1 MRRCG
6 LIDADDSVL
15 LVVDVQ
21 DNFTCKL
28 EPSQSRALLE
38 RVCWLIGVARWLHIP
53 ILVTVEDLGAVGGPS
68 PQVSEVLPPGTPVL
82 NKMVF
87 GLADQPDILAH
98 VAQTGRR
105 TAVLVGLETDVC
117 IMQSALGLLAH
128 GFFPVVVSD
137 ATGSPGDAHAAGL
150 ARLRDAG
157 VLVTHTKGL
166 FYEWMRTVER
176 SRRFEA
182 ECAALGVPPGLVL

>member
-1 MRRCG
+1 MQRCG

-21 DNFTCKL
+21 DNFICKL
-28 EPSQSRALLE
+28 EPTSRRALLE
-38 RVCWLIGVARWLHIP
+38 RVCWLVGVARWLDIP
-53 ILVTVEDLGAVGGPS
+53 ILVTVEDLEAVGGPS

-117 IMQSALGLLAH
+117 IMQSALSLLAH

-137 ATGSPGDAHAAGL
+137 ASGSPGDAHAAGL

-176 SRRFEA
+176 SRRFEV
-182 ECAALGVPPGLVL
+182 ECVSLQAPVGLTL